1 MFETKACISITWNKD
16 RHVFGISLN
25 RDAKNDYIIEQ
36 TFCDNEEYTFAE
48 RLKNVYDKLKNNQ
61 DQLIIIGGYIPSSV
75 SLELNIPPLS
85 KKDTEQYLYYELTRQ
100 IPYPVNELKWWYK
113 PLPQKENYTEQ
124 SINVFAVLE
133 KEWNELL
140 GEIILSEIKVDSFI
154 YPFMVVNSLSRNTD
168 IKLMGIDE
176 EFFLTQSTEI
186 EDSYMKMISFSNQDR
201 KSSSENNDMIS
212 DHFKEKYTTLNM
224 ENINDSIPAL
234 ILAEYCL
241 TKQYLKDRKLH
252 MEIPNE
258 LHLDRFKLLKITAIT
273 LFIIFI
279 ILSSTYAIRQMM
291 DTMNTLSTL
300 TSEKTLL
307 LNTIKKIN
315 SEYSQNR
322 KYDKIINEIK
332 ESTPKT
338 INPIKYLQALTKAVP
353 GNIWM
358 TSFAS
363 SKDKVNVTLQTKSD
377 AGNVIAALN
386 KSQLFRTENV
396 RKRKTSNGIQYIY
409 LTLKPRVISNQ

>member
-1 MFETKACISITWNKD
+1 MFDTKACISITWNKD

-25 RDAKNDYIIEQ
+25 RGAKNDYITEQ
-36 TFCDNEEYTFAE
+36 AFCDNEEDTFAE

-61 DQLIIIGGYIPSSV
+61 DQLIIIGGYILSSV
-75 SLELNIPPLS
+75 CLELTIPPLS
-85 KKDTEQYLYYELTRQ
+85 KKDTAQYLYYELARQ
-100 IPYPVNELKWWYK
+100 MPYPVNELKWWYR
-113 PLPQKENYTEQ
+113 PFSPKENCTEQ
-124 SINVFAVLE
+124 RIKVFAVSE

-140 GEIILSEIKVDSFI
+140 SEIILSEIKVDTFVC
-154 YPFMVVNSLSRNTD
+154 PFMVADSLSQNRD

-186 EDSYMKMISFSNQDR
+186 EDSYMKMISFSKLSN
-201 KSSSENNDMIS
+201 KSSIENNDPIS
-212 DHFKEKYTTLNM
+212 GYFKEKYTTLNL
-224 ENINDSIPAL
+224 ENLNESIPAL

-258 LHLDRFKLLKITAIT
+258 LHPNRFKPLKITAIT
-273 LFIIFI
+273 LFIVFI
-279 ILSSTYAIRQMM
+279 IISSSYVIRQMM
-291 DTMNTLSTL
+291 GTMNALNTL
-300 TSEKTLL
+300 TTEKTLL

-315 SEYSQNR
+315 SEYIQNR

-338 INPIKYLQALTKAVP
+338 ISPIKYLQALTKAVP

-363 SKDKVNVTLQTKSD
+363 SKDKVNVTLQTKGD

-409 LTLKPRVISNQ
+409 LTLKPREVSDP